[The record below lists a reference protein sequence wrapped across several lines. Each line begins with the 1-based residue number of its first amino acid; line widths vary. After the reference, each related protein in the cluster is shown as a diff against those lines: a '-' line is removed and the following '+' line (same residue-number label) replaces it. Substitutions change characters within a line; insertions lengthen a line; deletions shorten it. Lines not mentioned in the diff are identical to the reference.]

1 MSKNMPTIAILEDNN
16 ILRQTMEDYLQLKD
30 YNIVFS
36 GGKYAEFINDIKS
49 INPQFILLDIHLD
62 DALGTDIIGEIKRKA
77 PKSNV
82 IMITGDNDKDLL
94 LKGMENGASAFIY
107 KPFRMEELEKVIGQ
121 VRTTG
126 SFLEPDTLTRLLGL
140 INEKQK
146 AKNAVFEEELTPRE
160 EDLLYLIKKGHS
172 CKEMADLLSIS
183 FHTVN
188 HHLKNLYLKTDV
200 KSKKELIAKYFQN

>member
-1 MSKNMPTIAILEDNN
+1 MPKIAILEDNN

-82 IMITGDNDKDLL
+82 IMITGDNDKELL

-126 SFLEPDTLTRLLGL
+126 SFLEPDTLTKLLGL

-172 CKEMADLLSIS
+172 YKEMADLLSIS